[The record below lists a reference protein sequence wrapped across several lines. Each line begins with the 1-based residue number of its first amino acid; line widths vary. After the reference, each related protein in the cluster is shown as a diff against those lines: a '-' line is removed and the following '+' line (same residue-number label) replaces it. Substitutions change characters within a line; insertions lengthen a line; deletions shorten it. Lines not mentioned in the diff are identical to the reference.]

1 MEALKLKRFSSD
13 VMKILGSKWIKK
25 SRWANLLKRMATLNK
40 DWPPDWLQAAREGN
54 WLATL
59 AMPDLNPA
67 RVASYAA
74 GNISKKGGKFK
85 SSVT

>member
-40 DWPPDWLQAAREGN
+40 DWLQAAREGN